1 MTLNEFLDPFVF
13 TDYGNN
19 LPNPLQWF
27 NNSFKYGVIHNLCE
41 VDYFLNTNGKL
52 APIFYKGHLWLNDA
66 REKLMPDDLH
76 YMMRSGEKEMIS
88 YWEKFKPFLWS
99 TNYGNDFPHILNS
112 TLGTTYVFAQLLEP
126 FYEEHIDNW
135 LRLYDILT
143 EPYRPFS
150 NYYLDE
156 EMVRNEKTGTD
167 NAANATKTTSAN
179 RSTGTSTDNENGTS
193 NEDSI
198 GEVTNKVQGYNSTAF
213 VDSTR
218 DNSSGN
224 EKRDYANSSVT
235 ESSDESSGSGT
246 SDSTHARTYEEQKA
260 YLLRYTGALDVDFQE
275 WINKEIE
282 LRRRQLINEVI
293 FADLDEYLVKG
304 VW

>member
-1 MTLNEFLDPFVF
+1 MVIKMKLYKWTGFDIYKIIPYPDSFN
-13 TDYGNN
+13 DYR
-19 LPNPLQWF
+19 F
-27 NNSFKYGVIHNLCE
+27 GVIHSLCE
-41 VDYFLNTNGKL
+41 VDFLMNSSPRLKE
-52 APIFYKGHLWLNDA
+52 IFYPKFEWANDQQNRMCA
-66 REKLMPDDLH
+66 DDLH
-76 YMMRSGEKEMIS
+76 YMFRSGNKEVLD
-88 YWEKFKPFLWS
+88 FLVPYYEFLRTQFS
-99 TNYGNDFPHILNS
+99 
-112 TLGTTYVFAQLLEP
+112 AQLVNPTNINLCYGLVKLLHP
-126 FYEEHIDNW
+126 FYEEHIENW
-135 LRLYDILT
+135 LRLYDVLT

-167 NAANATKTTSAN
+167 NAANETSSSSTN

-193 NEDSI
+193 SEDTS
-198 GEVTNKVQGYNSTAF
+198 GEVTNKVQGYNSTDF

-218 DNSSGN
+218 DISSSN
-224 EKRDYANSSVT
+224 EKRDYANSSAS
-235 ESSDESSGSGT
+235 ESSDESEGSTTGSAT
-246 SDSTHARTYEEQKA
+246 RSRTYEEQKA

-282 LRRRQLINEVI
+282 LRRRKLINEVI